1 MRKQE
6 KSEHVFGT
14 QTTTMNRCLH
24 VFASSR
30 SCLKW
35 CECPAKHTTV
45 YIQYKIWQPRPIF
58 SYIFQ
63 SFPAHNGSSDFHP
76 PWRTTK
82 SWPSAISTAVGWK
95 KAGLGVVQSPAR
107 FSANIPN
114 CFQTASKLLPNCF
127 QTASK
132 LLPKCFQ
139 MPNFSKNSAIS
150 FHLIPFLFVCLVQG
164 ATAELDRAD
173 SRLMSLSWAGL
184 MYVNA

>member
-1 MRKQE
+1 MFLLRPGPAWPEMMRVPSQT
-6 KSEHVFGT
+6 HNCLYTV
-14 QTTTMNRCLH
+14 QDLTTTSN
-24 VFASSR
+24 
-30 SCLKW
+30 
-35 CECPAKHTTV
+35 
-45 YIQYKIWQPRPIF
+45 
-58 SYIFQ
+58 IFQ

-127 QTASK
+127 Q
-132 LLPKCFQ
+132 
-139 MPNFSKNSAIS
+139 MPNASKNSAIS
-150 FHLIPFLFVCLVQG
+150 FHFIPFLFVCLVQG